1 MTRIIIIIIFCIT
14 ATLNSLVGQ
23 YWIDTVEIKGEK
35 PFFNLAYKSDAQ
47 YADSLYSSITSFL
60 QSINGSQIQI
70 STPGG
75 LTTLLHRGMGNR
87 HLPILWQGINL
98 QNTLNGSF
106 DMALIPSFLFDD
118 IAFFTTGNPTLTGNN
133 GLAGV
138 LTLNNNTFKMPESKA
153 YIKAS
158 SLQNYDA
165 GLVLQKK
172 YSNIGI
178 KLGAQSGYHLN
189 KYDYA
194 YNKKAFQRQST
205 DFLQN
210 NIVLNANWII
220 NQRQALYVDL
230 WWQHADRVIPQSI
243 TSAPV
248 IQNQKDA
255 NLRSALTYKYYSESN
270 LWTLT
275 GMYGHEILNFMTPV
289 VDSRA
294 KTDIYTIKASWLNI
308 SKLQMQADLQ
318 YRADITSPNFFTK
331 TYERK
336 TLSANVFKRFE
347 WTSYFNTDITI
358 RQDMVDVLLQPFSWT
373 MTNNY
378 KKLNW
383 SLSSNYNLPGFNDLY
398 WPTGGNPNLKTEKA
412 FKSELK
418 YTFRWL
424 DVEIKP
430 TMYANLVNNWIQWLP
445 QANGLWSPVNQ
456 KKVLARGA
464 EIIFEKT
471 YVLPKNQIKIE
482 ADYAFNRTTAIEHYY
497 DQSLKN
503 KQLIYI
509 PIHKTGIKTV
519 LLGKKYRLGLN
530 YQFTSLRYDA
540 PDETNKLKPVH
551 MLNATATL
559 LANKHKIRLDINNL
573 LNQEYNWV
581 RFYPMPGINAEIIY
595 SYQF

>member
-14 ATLNSLVGQ
+14 ATLNSLLGQ

-47 YADSLYSSITSFL
+47 YADSLYSDITSFL
-60 QSINGSQIQI
+60 QSINGSQVQI
-70 STPGG
+70 STQGG

-153 YIKAS
+153 YVKVS

-172 YSNIGI
+172 YNNIGI

-194 YNKKAFQRQST
+194 YNRKIFHRQST

-210 NIVLNANWII
+210 NIVLNANWMI
-220 NQRQALYVDL
+220 NQRQVLYADL
-230 WWQHADRVIPQSI
+230 WWQHADRIIPQSI

-255 NLRSALTYKYYSESN
+255 NLRSVLTYKYYFDSN
-270 LWTLT
+270 IWTLT
-275 GMYGHEILNFMTPV
+275 GMYGHEKLNFMTPV

-294 KTDIYTIKASWLNI
+294 NTDIYTIKASWFNT

-347 WTSYFNTDITI
+347 WASSFNTDITI
-358 RQDMVDVLLQPFSWT
+358 RQDIVDALLQPFSWT
-373 MTNNY
+373 IANY
-378 KKLNW
+378 YIRLNW

-424 DVEIKP
+424 DIEIKP
-430 TMYANLVNNWIQWLP
+430 TIYANLVNNWIQWLP

-464 EIIFEKT
+464 EIILERT
-471 YVLPKNQIKIE
+471 YILSKKQIKFE

-497 DQSLKN
+497 DKSLKD

-509 PIHKTGIKTV
+509 PMHKTGIKTV

-530 YQFTSLRYDA
+530 YQFTSLRYDT

-551 MLNATATL
+551 MLNATSTL

-581 RFYPMPGINAEIIY
+581 RFYPMSGIYAEIIY